1 MNVGHIIFTVVWCY
15 IECKLNRKEKRTSV
29 SWSGRQ
35 QTAPLRCLSDHTA
48 GHVYIMLSCRSG
60 FHSHYECIRFYAVVG
75 FDRLS
80 LINFLRPPSPLSLH
94 RPRHCSPLPSP
105 PGRVTS
111 SPSPTAPRRV
121 TLCCESE
128 ISLLWLGGLALFWRN
143 TANSLKHIEDV
154 STLHL
159 SQTFYLW

>member
-60 FHSHYECIRFYAVVG
+60 FHSHYECIRFLCCCGFRPFKLNQFSEAALPSVG
-75 FDRLS
+75 APSTSLLPTPLS
-80 LINFLRPPSPLSLH
+80 SWPRDVIALPYRPSP
-94 RPRHCSPLPSP
+94 RHAVLWKWNQFV
-105 PGRVTS
+105 VT
-111 SPSPTAPRRV
+111 RRV
-121 TLCCESE
+121 
-128 ISLLWLGGLALFWRN
+128 GVVLAQYR
-143 TANSLKHIEDV
+143 K
-154 STLHL
+154 
-159 SQTFYLW
+159 